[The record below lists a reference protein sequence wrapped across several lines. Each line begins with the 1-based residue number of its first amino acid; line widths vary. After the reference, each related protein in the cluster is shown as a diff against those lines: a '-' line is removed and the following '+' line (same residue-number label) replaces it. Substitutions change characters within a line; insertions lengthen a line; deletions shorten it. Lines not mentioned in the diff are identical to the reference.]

1 MSRSSRHCFRDLDPL
16 ALLRLPPWPRRVA
29 LFPRSILYVCI
40 YRCKRSASDSGDA
53 CGKRSATGQRAIAR
67 AVRPAEAGLLWTE
80 SAPAQRKT
88 GEHKRC
94 EGSVTYAPHTDASSA
109 RAVLVR
115 QAPPPLRRCSAPKNT
130 TCRPFATGVRA
141 RPCWAVAYVLTTW
154 LPCGR
159 ITSCECL
166 WRS

>member
-1 MSRSSRHCFRDLDPL
+1 MKGEEQRAADAPSQKQVDYEWLVRWAAAAGSASASGDAC
-16 ALLRLPPWPRRVA
+16 
-29 LFPRSILYVCI
+29 
-40 YRCKRSASDSGDA
+40 CKRSASDSGDA

-141 RPCWAVAYVLTTW
+141 RPCWAVAHVLTTW